1 MSRGS
6 RMPRSTRP
14 RTASA
19 GAASLGAGRGTGWG
33 GIIPVAGLCVI
44 ALAAGLVAFSGRGGA
59 ETRSSATC
67 LTDAAPGRFGTW
79 DAFFRRYPFDDA
91 FLKARIRE
99 ANGDAPGP
107 VVLVPLEAGAS
118 CGRAAAA
125 D

>member
-6 RMPRSTRP
+6 RMPRSNRP
-14 RTASA
+14 RTAATGTARAPA
-19 GAASLGAGRGTGWG
+19 GGVAGWVGV
-33 GIIPVAGLCVI
+33 IPVAGLCVI
-44 ALAAGLVAFSGRGGA
+44 ALAAGLVAFNGRGGA

-99 ANGDAPGP
+99 ANGDTPGA
-107 VVLVPLEAGAS
+107 VVVVPLEAGAS
-118 CGRAAAA
+118 CGKVMVA